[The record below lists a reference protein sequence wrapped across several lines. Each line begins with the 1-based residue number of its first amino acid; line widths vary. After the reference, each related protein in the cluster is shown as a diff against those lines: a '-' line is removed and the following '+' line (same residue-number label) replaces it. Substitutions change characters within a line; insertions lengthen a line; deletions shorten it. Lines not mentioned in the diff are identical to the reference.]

1 MSRVFGGK
9 EYGYAINALYLIKPV
24 RHADL
29 LKARLWA
36 VDAMFPIRHWLRII
50 AGDGKDLERTS
61 DGSHME
67 QVQGY
72 NQGKR
77 VLLYHGDYR
86 YNGSLVVCEV
96 LSMHG

>member
-9 EYGYAINALYLIKPV
+9 ESVYAISALYLIRPA

-29 LKARLWA
+29 LKGRLWA
-36 VDAMFPIRHWLRII
+36 VDAMFPIRHWLRVI

-72 NQGKR
+72 
-77 VLLYHGDYR
+77 D
-86 YNGSLVVCEV
+86 
-96 LSMHG
+96 